1 MKNIKRV
8 PVVLQMEAVECGA
21 ASLAMILAY
30 YKRFIPLEKMRI
42 DCNVTRDGSL
52 AKYIVK
58 AAAKHGLEA
67 KAYKMDPEQI
77 RQRQDFPMIIHW
89 NFNHFVV
96 LCGFRGTDA
105 VINDPASG
113 RIRVPAE
120 VFDRSFTGIALCF
133 QQGEAFERT
142 GMPAQTGG
150 FIKKMCRGQK
160 SAFVFIVVLGA
171 AYSLLNGLPPVFYKI
186 FTDRILL
193 GGSPEWLPALLLAM
207 LAAGVGMFLTGSLQV
222 LFARRLQAQLRIR
235 EAAVFFRKLLRL
247 PAAFFDQR
255 FCGDIVS
262 RQQDGQ
268 EIISLFFERILPA
281 FMEVILMLCLY
292 GLMFSLDVRMSLVA
306 AVAGVLQLLA
316 ALLRARHYGN
326 LGRNLSRDSGK
337 LSGVKLS
344 GISMIETIKAS
355 GAEQGLLE
363 RILGYQTRYDNAR
376 LELEKSRIRLGILP
390 GLMSG
395 LSNGIILILGIYA
408 VFEGRQTIGT
418 LAAFQ
423 AFLQLCFSPMTSF
436 AQGLQAAQE
445 MKGNVERVQDV
456 LEYEDDPLT
465 GGAALSGSDVLSG
478 KKDDPLPGSDVL
490 PETKDDP
497 LPEGNILSGTE
508 NSPLPETGDAGRL
521 TGRLCVRDI
530 SFGYSPVTEPLIREF
545 SMEAEPGKVIAL
557 AGGSGSGKSTVT
569 KLLCGLYPCA
579 SGEVLYDDVRLEELD
594 IRLLRRSVAVVDQ
607 QIALFG
613 GTVRDNITMWD
624 DSIRQE
630 KVIQA
635 CKDACI
641 HQDIM
646 ARKHGYQHVI
656 REGGSDFSGG
666 QRQRL
671 EIARA
676 LVKDPSVLIMDEAT
690 SALDVMTEQK
700 VMEAV
705 RRRGMTC
712 VVIAHRLSTIRDA
725 DEIIMLERGVIKE
738 RGTHEELMAAD
749 GAYAALLRAD
759 EAGASPMKQESAEQ
773 ADAQKGE

>member
-1 MKNIKRV
+1 MENVKRV

-58 AAAKHGLEA
+58 AAAKHELET

-133 QQGEAFERT
+133 RPGEAFERI

-160 SAFVFIVVLGA
+160 AAFVFVIVLGA
-171 AYSLLNGLPPVFYKI
+171 VYCLLNGPPPAPHKI
-186 FTDRILL
+186 FSARILL

-207 LAAGVGMFLTGSLQV
+207 LATGTGMLLAGGLQV
-222 LFARRLQAQLRIR
+222 LFAKRLQAQLRIR

-281 FMEVILMLCLY
+281 LMEVILMLCLY

-306 AVAGVLQLLA
+306 AVAGILQLLA

-390 GLMSG
+390 GLMAG
-395 LSNGIILILGIYA
+395 FSNGIILILGIYA
-408 VFEGRQTIGT
+408 VFEGQQTIGT

-456 LEYEDDPLT
+456 LEYEDDPLS
-465 GGAALSGSDVLSG
+465 GGAA
-478 KKDDPLPGSDVL
+478 LPGSDVL
-490 PETKDDP
+490 PETENDP
-497 LPEGNILSGTE
+497 LSGGAA
-508 NSPLPETGDAGRL
+508 LPETENAGRL

-530 SFGYSPVTEPLIREF
+530 SFGYSPVTEPLIRSF

-557 AGGSGSGKSTVT
+557 AGGSGSGKSTVA

-579 SGEVLYDDVRLEELD
+579 SGAVLYDDVRLEELD

-607 QIALFG
+607 QIALFR

-666 QRQRL
+666 QRQRM

-700 VMEAV
+700 VMDAV

-712 VVIAHRLSTIRDA
+712 VVIAHRLSTLRDA
-725 DEIIMLERGVIKE
+725 DEIIMLECGVIKE

-759 EAGASPMKQESAEQ
+759 EEGASPIKQESAEQ
-773 ADAQKGE
+773 ADVQKGE

>member
-1 MKNIKRV
+1 MENVKRV

-58 AAAKHGLEA
+58 AAAKHELET

-96 LCGFRGTDA
+96 LCGFRGKDA

-133 QQGEAFERT
+133 RPGEAFERI

-160 SAFVFIVVLGA
+160 AAFVFVIVLGA
-171 AYSLLNGLPPVFYKI
+171 VYSLLNGLPPVFYKI

-207 LAAGVGMFLTGSLQV
+207 LVTGTGMLLAGGLQV
-222 LFARRLQAQLRIR
+222 LFAKRLQAQLRIR

-281 FMEVILMLCLY
+281 LMEVILMLCLY

-306 AVAGVLQLLA
+306 AAAGILQLLA
-316 ALLRARHYGN
+316 ALLRAHHYGN

-390 GLMSG
+390 GLMAG
-395 LSNGIILILGIYA
+395 FSNGIILILGIYA
-408 VFEGRQTIGT
+408 VFEGKQTIGT

-456 LEYEDDPLT
+456 LEYEDDPLS
-465 GGAALSGSDVLSG
+465 GGAA
-478 KKDDPLPGSDVL
+478 LPGSDVL
-490 PETKDDP
+490 PETENDP
-497 LPEGNILSGTE
+497 LSGGAA
-508 NSPLPETGDAGRL
+508 LPETENAGRL

-530 SFGYSPVTEPLIREF
+530 SFGYSPVTEPLIRSF

-557 AGGSGSGKSTVT
+557 AGGSGSGKSTVA

-579 SGEVLYDDVRLEELD
+579 SGAVLYDDVRLEELD

-666 QRQRL
+666 QRQRM

-700 VMEAV
+700 VMDAV

-725 DEIIMLERGVIKE
+725 DEIIMLECGVIKE
-738 RGTHEELMAAD
+738 RGTHEELMAVD

-759 EAGASPMKQESAEQ
+759 EEGASPIKQESAEQ

>member
-1 MKNIKRV
+1 MENVKRV

-58 AAAKHGLEA
+58 AAAKHELET

-133 QQGEAFERT
+133 RPGEAFERI

-160 SAFVFIVVLGA
+160 AAFVFVVVLGA
-171 AYSLLNGLPPVFYKI
+171 VYSLLNGLPPVFYKI

-193 GGSPEWLPALLLAM
+193 GGSPEWLPALLFAM
-207 LAAGVGMFLTGSLQV
+207 LATGTGMLLAGGLQV
-222 LFARRLQAQLRIR
+222 LFAKRLQAQLRIR

-281 FMEVILMLCLY
+281 LMEVILMLCLY

-306 AVAGVLQLLA
+306 AAAGILQLLV

-390 GLMSG
+390 GLMAG

-408 VFEGRQTIGT
+408 VFEGQQTIGT

-456 LEYEDDPLT
+456 LEYEDDPLS
-465 GGAALSGSDVLSG
+465 GGAA
-478 KKDDPLPGSDVL
+478 LPGSDVL
-490 PETKDDP
+490 PETENDP
-497 LPEGNILSGTE
+497 LSGGAA
-508 NSPLPETGDAGRL
+508 LPETENAGRL

-530 SFGYSPVTEPLIREF
+530 SFGYSPVTEPLIRNF

-557 AGGSGSGKSTVT
+557 AGGSGSGKSTVA

-579 SGEVLYDDVRLEELD
+579 SGAVLYDDVRLEELD

-666 QRQRL
+666 QRQRM

-700 VMEAV
+700 VMDAV

-725 DEIIMLERGVIKE
+725 DEIIMLECGVIKE

-759 EAGASPMKQESAEQ
+759 EEGASPIKQESAEQ
-773 ADAQKGE
+773 ADVQKGE

>member
-1 MKNIKRV
+1 MENVKRV

-58 AAAKHGLEA
+58 AAAKHELET

-133 QQGEAFERT
+133 RPGEAFERI

-160 SAFVFIVVLGA
+160 AAFVFVIVLGA
-171 AYSLLNGLPPVFYKI
+171 VYSLLNGLPPVFYKI

-207 LAAGVGMFLTGSLQV
+207 LATGTGMLLAGGLQV
-222 LFARRLQAQLRIR
+222 LFAKRLQAQLRIR

-281 FMEVILMLCLY
+281 LMEVILMLCLY

-306 AVAGVLQLLA
+306 AAAGILQLLA

-326 LGRNLSRDSGK
+326 LGCNLSRDSGK

-390 GLMSG
+390 GLMAG
-395 LSNGIILILGIYA
+395 FSNGIILILGIYA
-408 VFEGRQTIGT
+408 VFEGQQTIGT

-456 LEYEDDPLT
+456 LEYEDDPLS
-465 GGAALSGSDVLSG
+465 GGAALPETENDS
-478 KKDDPLPGSDVL
+478 LPGGAVL
-490 PETKDDP
+490 PET
-497 LPEGNILSGTE
+497 GNT
-508 NSPLPETGDAGRL
+508 GRL

-530 SFGYSPVTEPLIREF
+530 SFGYSPVTEPLIRSF

-557 AGGSGSGKSTVT
+557 AGGSGSGKSTVA

-579 SGEVLYDDVRLEELD
+579 SGAVLYDDVRLEELD

-666 QRQRL
+666 QRQRM

-700 VMEAV
+700 VMDAV

-725 DEIIMLERGVIKE
+725 DEIMMLECGVIKE

-759 EAGASPMKQESAEQ
+759 EEGASPIKQESAEQ
-773 ADAQKGE
+773 ADVQKGE

>member
-1 MKNIKRV
+1 MENVKRV

-58 AAAKHGLEA
+58 AAAKHELET

-133 QQGEAFERT
+133 RPGEAFERI

-160 SAFVFIVVLGA
+160 AAFVFVIVLGA
-171 AYSLLNGLPPVFYKI
+171 VYSLLNGLPPVFYKI

-207 LAAGVGMFLTGSLQV
+207 LATGTGMLLAGGLQV
-222 LFARRLQAQLRIR
+222 LFAKRLQAQLRIR

-281 FMEVILMLCLY
+281 LMEVILMLCLY

-306 AVAGVLQLLA
+306 AAAGTLQLLA

-390 GLMSG
+390 GLMAG

-408 VFEGRQTIGT
+408 VFEGKQTIGT

-456 LEYEDDPLT
+456 LEYEDDPLS
-465 GGAALSGSDVLSG
+465 GGTA
-478 KKDDPLPGSDVL
+478 LPGSDVL
-490 PETKDDP
+490 PETENDP
-497 LPEGNILSGTE
+497 LSGGAA
-508 NSPLPETGDAGRL
+508 LPETVNAGRL

-530 SFGYSPVTEPLIREF
+530 SFGYSPVTEPLIRNF
-545 SMEAEPGKVIAL
+545 SMEAESGKVIAL
-557 AGGSGSGKSTVT
+557 AGGSGSGKSTVA

-579 SGEVLYDDVRLEELD
+579 SGAVLYDDVRLEELD

-666 QRQRL
+666 QRQRM

-700 VMEAV
+700 VMDAV

-712 VVIAHRLSTIRDA
+712 VVIAHRLSTIRNA

-749 GAYAALLRAD
+749 GAYASLLRAD
-759 EAGASPMKQESAEQ
+759 EEVASPIKQESAEQ
-773 ADAQKGE
+773 ADVQKGE

>member
-1 MKNIKRV
+1 MENVKRV
-8 PVVLQMEAVECGA
+8 PVVLQMEAVESGA

-42 DCNVTRDGSL
+42 DYNVTRDGSL

-58 AAAKHGLEA
+58 AAAKHELEA

-133 QQGEAFERT
+133 RPGEAFERI

-160 SAFVFIVVLGA
+160 AAFVFVIVLGA
-171 AYSLLNGLPPVFYKI
+171 VYSLLNGLPPVFYKI

-207 LAAGVGMFLTGSLQV
+207 LATGTGMFLAGGLQV
-222 LFARRLQAQLRIR
+222 LFAKRLQAQLRIR

-281 FMEVILMLCLY
+281 LMEVILMLCLY

-306 AVAGVLQLLA
+306 AAAGILQLLA

-390 GLMSG
+390 GLMAG

-408 VFEGRQTIGT
+408 VFEGQQTIGT

-456 LEYEDDPLT
+456 LEYEDDPLS
-465 GGAALSGSDVLSG
+465 GGAALPETENDS
-478 KKDDPLPGSDVL
+478 LPGGAALPERENDSLPGGAVL
-490 PETKDDP
+490 PET
-497 LPEGNILSGTE
+497 GNT
-508 NSPLPETGDAGRL
+508 GRL

-530 SFGYSPVTEPLIREF
+530 SFGYSPVTEPLIRSF

-557 AGGSGSGKSTVT
+557 AGGSGSGKSTVA

-579 SGEVLYDDVRLEELD
+579 SGAVLYDDVRLEELD
-594 IRLLRRSVAVVDQ
+594 IQLLRRSVAVVDQ

-666 QRQRL
+666 QRQRM

-700 VMEAV
+700 VMDAV

-725 DEIIMLERGVIKE
+725 DEIIMLECGVIKE

-759 EAGASPMKQESAEQ
+759 EERASPIKQESAEQ
-773 ADAQKGE
+773 ADVQKGE

>member
-1 MKNIKRV
+1 MENVKRV

-58 AAAKHGLEA
+58 AAAKHELEA

-133 QQGEAFERT
+133 RPGEAFERI

-160 SAFVFIVVLGA
+160 AAFVFVIVLGA
-171 AYSLLNGLPPVFYKI
+171 VYSLLNGLPPVFYKI

-207 LAAGVGMFLTGSLQV
+207 LATGTGMLLAGGLQV
-222 LFARRLQAQLRIR
+222 LFAKRLQAQLRIR

-281 FMEVILMLCLY
+281 LMEVILMLCLY

-306 AVAGVLQLLA
+306 AAAGILQLLA

-390 GLMSG
+390 GLMAG
-395 LSNGIILILGIYA
+395 FSNGIILILGIYA
-408 VFEGRQTIGT
+408 VFEGQQTIGT

-456 LEYEDDPLT
+456 LEYEDDPLS
-465 GGAALSGSDVLSG
+465 GGAALPETENDS
-478 KKDDPLPGSDVL
+478 LPGGAVL
-490 PETKDDP
+490 PET
-497 LPEGNILSGTE
+497 GNT
-508 NSPLPETGDAGRL
+508 GRL

-530 SFGYSPVTEPLIREF
+530 SFGYSPVTEPLIRSF

-557 AGGSGSGKSTVT
+557 AGGSGSGKSTVA

-579 SGEVLYDDVRLEELD
+579 SGAVLYDDVRLEELD

-666 QRQRL
+666 QRQRM

-676 LVKDPSVLIMDEAT
+676 LVRDPSVLIMDEAT
-690 SALDVMTEQK
+690 SALDVMTGQK
-700 VMEAV
+700 VMDAV

-725 DEIIMLERGVIKE
+725 DEIIMLECGVIKE

-759 EAGASPMKQESAEQ
+759 EEGASPIKQESAEQ
-773 ADAQKGE
+773 ADVQKGE

>member
-1 MKNIKRV
+1 MENVKRV

-58 AAAKHGLEA
+58 AAAKHELET

-96 LCGFRGTDA
+96 LCGFRGKDA

-133 QQGEAFERT
+133 RPGEAFERI

-160 SAFVFIVVLGA
+160 AAFVFVIVLGA
-171 AYSLLNGLPPVFYKI
+171 VYSLLNGLPPVFYKI

-207 LAAGVGMFLTGSLQV
+207 LVTGTGMLLAGGLQV
-222 LFARRLQAQLRIR
+222 LFAKRLQAQLRIR

-268 EIISLFFERILPA
+268 EISSLFFERILPA
-281 FMEVILMLCLY
+281 LMEVILMLCLY

-306 AVAGVLQLLA
+306 AAAGILQLLA
-316 ALLRARHYGN
+316 ALLRAHHYGN

-390 GLMSG
+390 GLMAG
-395 LSNGIILILGIYA
+395 FSNGIILILGIYA
-408 VFEGRQTIGT
+408 VFEGKQTIGT

-456 LEYEDDPLT
+456 LEYEDDPLS
-465 GGAALSGSDVLSG
+465 GGAA
-478 KKDDPLPGSDVL
+478 LPGSDVL
-490 PETKDDP
+490 PETENDP
-497 LPEGNILSGTE
+497 LSGGAA
-508 NSPLPETGDAGRL
+508 LPETENAGRL

-530 SFGYSPVTEPLIREF
+530 SFGYSPVTEPLIRSF

-557 AGGSGSGKSTVT
+557 AGGSGSGKSTVA

-579 SGEVLYDDVRLEELD
+579 SGAVLYDDVRLEELD

-666 QRQRL
+666 QRQRM

-700 VMEAV
+700 VMDAV

-725 DEIIMLERGVIKE
+725 DEIIMLECGVIKE

-759 EAGASPMKQESAEQ
+759 EEGASPIKQESAEQ

>member
-1 MKNIKRV
+1 MENVKRV

-58 AAAKHGLEA
+58 AAAKHELET

-133 QQGEAFERT
+133 RPGEAFERI

-160 SAFVFIVVLGA
+160 AAFVFVIVLGA
-171 AYSLLNGLPPVFYKI
+171 VYSLLNGLPPVFYKI

-207 LAAGVGMFLTGSLQV
+207 LATGTGMLLAGGLQV
-222 LFARRLQAQLRIR
+222 LFAKRLQAQLRIR

-281 FMEVILMLCLY
+281 LMEVILMLCLY

-306 AVAGVLQLLA
+306 AVAGILQLLA

-390 GLMSG
+390 GLMAG

-408 VFEGRQTIGT
+408 VFEGQQTIGT

-456 LEYEDDPLT
+456 LEYEDDPLS
-465 GGAALSGSDVLSG
+465 GGAA
-478 KKDDPLPGSDVL
+478 LPGSDVL
-490 PETKDDP
+490 PET
-497 LPEGNILSGTE
+497 E
-508 NSPLPETGDAGRL
+508 NAGRL

-530 SFGYSPVTEPLIREF
+530 SFGYSPVTEPLIRSF

-557 AGGSGSGKSTVT
+557 AGGSGSGKSTVA

-579 SGEVLYDDVRLEELD
+579 SGAVLYDDVRLEELD

-666 QRQRL
+666 QRQRM

-700 VMEAV
+700 VMDAV

-725 DEIIMLERGVIKE
+725 DEIIMLECGVIKE

-759 EAGASPMKQESAEQ
+759 EEGASPIKQESAEQ

>member
-1 MKNIKRV
+1 MENVKRV

-58 AAAKHGLEA
+58 AAAKHELET

-133 QQGEAFERT
+133 RPGEAFERI

-160 SAFVFIVVLGA
+160 AAFVFVIVLGA
-171 AYSLLNGLPPVFYKI
+171 VYSLLNGLPPVFYKI

-207 LAAGVGMFLTGSLQV
+207 LATGTGMLLAGGLQV
-222 LFARRLQAQLRIR
+222 LFAKRLPAQLRIR

-281 FMEVILMLCLY
+281 LMEVILMLCLY

-306 AVAGVLQLLA
+306 AAAGILQLLA

-390 GLMSG
+390 GLMAG

-408 VFEGRQTIGT
+408 VFEGQQTIGT

-456 LEYEDDPLT
+456 LEYEDDPLSGGVALPET
-465 GGAALSGSDVLSG
+465 ENDSLPGGAAL
-478 KKDDPLPGSDVL
+478 
-490 PETKDDP
+490 
-497 LPEGNILSGTE
+497 
-508 NSPLPETGDAGRL
+508 PETGNTGRL

-530 SFGYSPVTEPLIREF
+530 SFGYSPVTEPLIRSF

-557 AGGSGSGKSTVT
+557 AGGSGSGKSTVA

-579 SGEVLYDDVRLEELD
+579 SGAVLYDDVRLEELD
-594 IRLLRRSVAVVDQ
+594 IRLLCRSVAVVDQ

-666 QRQRL
+666 QRQRM

-700 VMEAV
+700 VMDAV

-725 DEIIMLERGVIKE
+725 DEIIMLECGVIKE

-759 EAGASPMKQESAEQ
+759 EEGASPIKQESAEQ
-773 ADAQKGE
+773 ADVQKGE

>member
-1 MKNIKRV
+1 MKNVKRV

-58 AAAKHGLEA
+58 AAAKHELEA

-133 QQGEAFERT
+133 RPGEAFERI

-160 SAFVFIVVLGA
+160 AAFVFVIVLGA
-171 AYSLLNGLPPVFYKI
+171 VYSLLNGLPPVFYKI

-207 LAAGVGMFLTGSLQV
+207 LATGTGMLLAGGLQV
-222 LFARRLQAQLRIR
+222 LFAKRLQAQLRIR

-281 FMEVILMLCLY
+281 LMEVILMLCLY

-306 AVAGVLQLLA
+306 AVAGTLQLLA
-316 ALLRARHYGN
+316 ALLRAHHYGN

-390 GLMSG
+390 GLMAG

-408 VFEGRQTIGT
+408 VFEGQQTIGT

-456 LEYEDDPLT
+456 LEYEDDPLS
-465 GGAALSGSDVLSG
+465 GGAALPETENDS
-478 KKDDPLPGSDVL
+478 LPGGAVL
-490 PETKDDP
+490 PET
-497 LPEGNILSGTE
+497 GNT
-508 NSPLPETGDAGRL
+508 GRL

-530 SFGYSPVTEPLIREF
+530 SFGYSPVTEPLIRSF

-557 AGGSGSGKSTVT
+557 AGGSGSGKSTVA

-579 SGEVLYDDVRLEELD
+579 SGAVLYDDVRLEELD

-666 QRQRL
+666 QRQRM

-700 VMEAV
+700 VMDAV

-725 DEIIMLERGVIKE
+725 DEIIMLECGVIKE

-759 EAGASPMKQESAEQ
+759 EEGASPIKQESAEQ
-773 ADAQKGE
+773 ADVQKGE

>member
-1 MKNIKRV
+1 MENVKRV

-58 AAAKHGLEA
+58 AAAKHELET

-96 LCGFRGTDA
+96 LCGFRGKDA

-133 QQGEAFERT
+133 RPGEAFERI

-160 SAFVFIVVLGA
+160 AAFVFVIVLGA
-171 AYSLLNGLPPVFYKI
+171 VYSLLNGLPPVFYKI

-207 LAAGVGMFLTGSLQV
+207 LVTGTGMLLAGGLQV
-222 LFARRLQAQLRIR
+222 LFAKRLQAQLRIR

-281 FMEVILMLCLY
+281 LMEVILMLCLY

-306 AVAGVLQLLA
+306 AAAGILQLLA
-316 ALLRARHYGN
+316 ALLRAHHYGN

-390 GLMSG
+390 GLMAG

-408 VFEGRQTIGT
+408 VFEGKQTIGT

-456 LEYEDDPLT
+456 LEYEDDPLS
-465 GGAALSGSDVLSG
+465 GGAA
-478 KKDDPLPGSDVL
+478 LPGSDVL
-490 PETKDDP
+490 PETENDP
-497 LPEGNILSGTE
+497 LSGGAVLPEMENDPLSGGAV
-508 NSPLPETGDAGRL
+508 LPETENAGRL

-530 SFGYSPVTEPLIREF
+530 SFGYSPVTEPLIRNF

-557 AGGSGSGKSTVT
+557 AGGSGSGKSTVA

-579 SGEVLYDDVRLEELD
+579 SGAVLYDDVRLEKLD

-666 QRQRL
+666 QRQRM

-700 VMEAV
+700 VMDAV

-725 DEIIMLERGVIKE
+725 DEIIMLECGVIKE

-759 EAGASPMKQESAEQ
+759 EEGASPIKQESAEQ
-773 ADAQKGE
+773 ADVQKGE

>member
-1 MKNIKRV
+1 MENVKRV

-58 AAAKHGLEA
+58 AAAKHELET

-96 LCGFRGTDA
+96 LCGFRGKDA

-133 QQGEAFERT
+133 RPGEAFERI

-160 SAFVFIVVLGA
+160 AAFVFVIVLGA
-171 AYSLLNGLPPVFYKI
+171 VYSLLNGLPPVFYKI

-207 LAAGVGMFLTGSLQV
+207 LVTGTGMLLAGGLQV
-222 LFARRLQAQLRIR
+222 LFAKRLQAQLRIR

-281 FMEVILMLCLY
+281 LMEVILMLCLY

-306 AVAGVLQLLA
+306 AAAGILQLLA
-316 ALLRARHYGN
+316 ALLRAHHYGN
-326 LGRNLSRDSGK
+326 LGRNLSWDSGK

-390 GLMSG
+390 GLMAG

-408 VFEGRQTIGT
+408 VFEGKQTIGT

-456 LEYEDDPLT
+456 LEYEDDPLS
-465 GGAALSGSDVLSG
+465 GGAA
-478 KKDDPLPGSDVL
+478 LPGSDVL
-490 PETKDDP
+490 PETENDP
-497 LPEGNILSGTE
+497 LSGGAVLPEMENDPLSGGAV
-508 NSPLPETGDAGRL
+508 LPETENAGRL

-530 SFGYSPVTEPLIREF
+530 SFGYSPVTEPLIRNF

-557 AGGSGSGKSTVT
+557 AGGSGSGKSTVA

-579 SGEVLYDDVRLEELD
+579 SGAVLYDDVRLEKLD

-666 QRQRL
+666 QRQRM

-700 VMEAV
+700 VMDAV

-725 DEIIMLERGVIKE
+725 DEIIMLECGVIKE

-759 EAGASPMKQESAEQ
+759 EEGASPIKQESAEQ
-773 ADAQKGE
+773 ADVQKGE

>member
-1 MKNIKRV
+1 MENVKRV

-58 AAAKHGLEA
+58 AAAKHELEA

-96 LCGFRGTDA
+96 LCGFCGTDA

-133 QQGEAFERT
+133 RPGEAFERI

-160 SAFVFIVVLGA
+160 AAFVFVIVLGA
-171 AYSLLNGLPPVFYKI
+171 VYSLLNGLPPVFYKI

-207 LAAGVGMFLTGSLQV
+207 LATGTGMLLAGGLQV
-222 LFARRLQAQLRIR
+222 LFAKRLQAQLRIR

-281 FMEVILMLCLY
+281 LMEVILMLCLY

-306 AVAGVLQLLA
+306 AVAGALQLLA

-390 GLMSG
+390 GLMAG

-408 VFEGRQTIGT
+408 VFEGQQTIGT

-456 LEYEDDPLT
+456 LEYEDDPLL
-465 GGAALSGSDVLSG
+465 GGAA
-478 KKDDPLPGSDVL
+478 LPGSDVL
-490 PETKDDP
+490 PETV
-497 LPEGNILSGTE
+497 NV
-508 NSPLPETGDAGRL
+508 GRL

-530 SFGYSPVTEPLIREF
+530 SFGYSPVTEPLIRNF
-545 SMEAEPGKVIAL
+545 SMEAKPGKVIAL
-557 AGGSGSGKSTVT
+557 AGGSGSGKSTVA

-579 SGEVLYDDVRLEELD
+579 SGAVLYDDVRLEELD

-666 QRQRL
+666 QRQRM

-700 VMEAV
+700 VMDAV

-725 DEIIMLERGVIKE
+725 DEIIMLECGVIKE

-749 GAYAALLRAD
+749 GAYASLLRAD
-759 EAGASPMKQESAEQ
+759 EEVASPIKQESAEQ
-773 ADAQKGE
+773 ADVQKGE

>member
-1 MKNIKRV
+1 MENVKRV

-58 AAAKHGLEA
+58 AAAKHELET

-133 QQGEAFERT
+133 RPGEAFERI

-160 SAFVFIVVLGA
+160 AAFVFVIVLGA
-171 AYSLLNGLPPVFYKI
+171 VYSLLNGLPPVFYKI

-207 LAAGVGMFLTGSLQV
+207 LVTGTGMLLAGGLQV
-222 LFARRLQAQLRIR
+222 LFAKRLQAQLRIR

-281 FMEVILMLCLY
+281 LMEVILMLCLY

-306 AVAGVLQLLA
+306 AVAGTLQLLA

-390 GLMSG
+390 GLMAG
-395 LSNGIILILGIYA
+395 FSNGIILILGIYA
-408 VFEGRQTIGT
+408 VFEGKQTIGT

-456 LEYEDDPLT
+456 LEYEDDPLS
-465 GGAALSGSDVLSG
+465 GGAALPETENDS
-478 KKDDPLPGSDVL
+478 LPGGAVL
-490 PETKDDP
+490 PET
-497 LPEGNILSGTE
+497 GNT
-508 NSPLPETGDAGRL
+508 GRL

-530 SFGYSPVTEPLIREF
+530 SFGYSPVTEPLIRSF

-557 AGGSGSGKSTVT
+557 AGGSGSGKSTVA

-579 SGEVLYDDVRLEELD
+579 SGAVLYDDVRLEELD

-666 QRQRL
+666 QRQRM

-700 VMEAV
+700 VMDAV

-725 DEIIMLERGVIKE
+725 DEIIMLECGVIKE

-759 EAGASPMKQESAEQ
+759 EEGASPIKQESAEQ
-773 ADAQKGE
+773 ADVQKGE

>member
-1 MKNIKRV
+1 MKNVKRV

-58 AAAKHGLEA
+58 AAAKHELEA

-133 QQGEAFERT
+133 RPGEAFERI

-160 SAFVFIVVLGA
+160 AAFVFVIVLGA
-171 AYSLLNGLPPVFYKI
+171 VYSLLNGLPPVFYKI

-193 GGSPEWLPALLLAM
+193 GGSPEWLPALLFAM
-207 LAAGVGMFLTGSLQV
+207 LATGTGMLLAGGLQV
-222 LFARRLQAQLRIR
+222 LFAKRLQAQLRIR
-235 EAAVFFRKLLRL
+235 EAAVFFRKLFRL

-306 AVAGVLQLLA
+306 AVAGTLQLLA
-316 ALLRARHYGN
+316 ALLRARYYGN

-390 GLMSG
+390 GLMAG

-408 VFEGRQTIGT
+408 VFEGQQTIGT

-456 LEYEDDPLT
+456 LEYEDDPLS
-465 GGAALSGSDVLSG
+465 GGAA
-478 KKDDPLPGSDVL
+478 LPGSDVL
-490 PETKDDP
+490 PETENDP
-497 LPEGNILSGTE
+497 LSGGAA
-508 NSPLPETGDAGRL
+508 LPETENAGRL

-530 SFGYSPVTEPLIREF
+530 SFGYSPVTEPLIRSF

-557 AGGSGSGKSTVT
+557 AGGSGSGKSTVA

-579 SGEVLYDDVRLEELD
+579 SGAVLYDDVRLEELD

-666 QRQRL
+666 QRQRM

-700 VMEAV
+700 VMDAV

-725 DEIIMLERGVIKE
+725 DEIIMLECGVIKE

-759 EAGASPMKQESAEQ
+759 EEGASPIKQESAEQ
-773 ADAQKGE
+773 ADVQKGE

>member
-1 MKNIKRV
+1 MENVKRV

-58 AAAKHGLEA
+58 AAAKHELET

-133 QQGEAFERT
+133 RPGEAFERI

-160 SAFVFIVVLGA
+160 AAFVFVIVLGA
-171 AYSLLNGLPPVFYKI
+171 VYSLLNGLPPVFYKI

-207 LAAGVGMFLTGSLQV
+207 LATGTGMLLAGGLQV
-222 LFARRLQAQLRIR
+222 LFAKRLQAQLRIR

-281 FMEVILMLCLY
+281 LMEVILMLCLY

-306 AVAGVLQLLA
+306 AVAGILQLLA

-390 GLMSG
+390 GLMAG
-395 LSNGIILILGIYA
+395 FSNGIILILGIYA
-408 VFEGRQTIGT
+408 VFEGQQTIGT

-456 LEYEDDPLT
+456 LEYEDDPLS
-465 GGAALSGSDVLSG
+465 GGAA
-478 KKDDPLPGSDVL
+478 LPGSDVL
-490 PETKDDP
+490 PET
-497 LPEGNILSGTE
+497 E
-508 NSPLPETGDAGRL
+508 NAGRL

-530 SFGYSPVTEPLIREF
+530 SFGYSPVTEPLIRNF

-557 AGGSGSGKSTVT
+557 AGGSGSGKSTVA

-579 SGEVLYDDVRLEELD
+579 SGAVLYDDVRLEKLD

-666 QRQRL
+666 QRQRM

-700 VMEAV
+700 VMDAV

-725 DEIIMLERGVIKE
+725 DEIIMLECGVIKE

-759 EAGASPMKQESAEQ
+759 EEGASPIKQESAEQ
-773 ADAQKGE
+773 ADVQKGE

>member
-1 MKNIKRV
+1 MENVKRV

-58 AAAKHGLEA
+58 AAAKHELEA

-133 QQGEAFERT
+133 RPGEAFERI

-160 SAFVFIVVLGA
+160 AAFVFVIVLGA
-171 AYSLLNGLPPVFYKI
+171 VYSLLNGLPPVFYKI
-186 FTDRILL
+186 FTDRIRL

-207 LAAGVGMFLTGSLQV
+207 LATGTGMFLAGGLQV
-222 LFARRLQAQLRIR
+222 LFAKRLQAQLRIR
-235 EAAVFFRKLLRL
+235 EAAVFFRKLRRV
-247 PAAFFDQR
+247 PAALFEQR
-255 FCGDIVS
+255 ICGDIVS

-281 FMEVILMLCLY
+281 LMEVILMLCLY

-306 AVAGVLQLLA
+306 AAAGILQLLA

-390 GLMSG
+390 GLMAG

-408 VFEGRQTIGT
+408 VFEGQQTIGT

-456 LEYEDDPLT
+456 LEYEDDPLS
-465 GGAALSGSDVLSG
+465 GGAALPETENDS
-478 KKDDPLPGSDVL
+478 LPGGAALPERENDSLPGGAVL
-490 PETKDDP
+490 PET
-497 LPEGNILSGTE
+497 GNT
-508 NSPLPETGDAGRL
+508 GRL

-530 SFGYSPVTEPLIREF
+530 SFGYSPVTEPLIRSF

-557 AGGSGSGKSTVT
+557 AGGSGSGKSTVA

-579 SGEVLYDDVRLEELD
+579 SGAVLYDDVRLEELD

-666 QRQRL
+666 QRQRM

-700 VMEAV
+700 VMDAV

-759 EAGASPMKQESAEQ
+759 EEGASPIKQESAEQ
-773 ADAQKGE
+773 AEVQKGE

>member
-1 MKNIKRV
+1 MENVKRV

-58 AAAKHGLEA
+58 AAAKHELET

-133 QQGEAFERT
+133 RPGEAFERI

-160 SAFVFIVVLGA
+160 AAFVFVIVLGA
-171 AYSLLNGLPPVFYKI
+171 VYSLLNGLPPVFYKI

-207 LAAGVGMFLTGSLQV
+207 LVTGTGMLLAGGLQV
-222 LFARRLQAQLRIR
+222 LFAKRLQAQLRIR

-281 FMEVILMLCLY
+281 LMEVILMLCLY

-306 AVAGVLQLLA
+306 AVAGTLQLLA

-337 LSGVKLS
+337 LSGMKLS

-390 GLMSG
+390 GLMAG
-395 LSNGIILILGIYA
+395 FSNGIILILGIYA
-408 VFEGRQTIGT
+408 VFEGKQTIGT

-456 LEYEDDPLT
+456 LEYEDDPLS
-465 GGAALSGSDVLSG
+465 GGAA
-478 KKDDPLPGSDVL
+478 LPGSDVL
-490 PETKDDP
+490 TETENDP
-497 LPEGNILSGTE
+497 LSGGAA
-508 NSPLPETGDAGRL
+508 LPETENAGRL

-530 SFGYSPVTEPLIREF
+530 SFGYSPVTEPLIRSF

-557 AGGSGSGKSTVT
+557 AGGSGSGKSTVA

-579 SGEVLYDDVRLEELD
+579 SGAVLYDDVRLEELD

-666 QRQRL
+666 QRQRM

-700 VMEAV
+700 VMDAV

-725 DEIIMLERGVIKE
+725 DEIIMLECGVIKE

-759 EAGASPMKQESAEQ
+759 EEGASPIKQESAEQ
-773 ADAQKGE
+773 ADVQKGE

>member
-1 MKNIKRV
+1 MENVKRV

-58 AAAKHGLEA
+58 AAAKHELET

-96 LCGFRGTDA
+96 LCGFRGKDA

-133 QQGEAFERT
+133 RPGEAFERI

-160 SAFVFIVVLGA
+160 AAFVFVIVLGA
-171 AYSLLNGLPPVFYKI
+171 VYSLLNGLPPVFYKI

-207 LAAGVGMFLTGSLQV
+207 LVTGTGMLLAGGLQV
-222 LFARRLQAQLRIR
+222 LFAKRLQAQLRIR

-281 FMEVILMLCLY
+281 LMEVILMLCLY

-306 AVAGVLQLLA
+306 AAAGILQLLA
-316 ALLRARHYGN
+316 ALLRAHHYGN

-390 GLMSG
+390 GLMAG
-395 LSNGIILILGIYA
+395 FSNGIILILGIYA
-408 VFEGRQTIGT
+408 VFEGKQTIGT

-456 LEYEDDPLT
+456 LEYEDDPLS
-465 GGAALSGSDVLSG
+465 GGAALPETENDS
-478 KKDDPLPGSDVL
+478 LPGGAALPETENDSLPGGAVL
-490 PETKDDP
+490 PET
-497 LPEGNILSGTE
+497 GNT
-508 NSPLPETGDAGRL
+508 GRL

-530 SFGYSPVTEPLIREF
+530 SFGYSPVTEPLIRSF

-557 AGGSGSGKSTVT
+557 AGGSGSGKSTVA

-579 SGEVLYDDVRLEELD
+579 SGAVLYDDVRLEELD

-666 QRQRL
+666 QRQRM

-700 VMEAV
+700 VMDAV

-725 DEIIMLERGVIKE
+725 DEIIMLECGVIKE

-759 EAGASPMKQESAEQ
+759 EEGASPIKQESAEQ

>member
-1 MKNIKRV
+1 MENVKRV

-58 AAAKHGLEA
+58 AAAKHELET

-133 QQGEAFERT
+133 RPGEAFERI

-160 SAFVFIVVLGA
+160 AAFVFVIVLGA
-171 AYSLLNGLPPVFYKI
+171 VYSLLNGLPPVFYKI

-193 GGSPEWLPALLLAM
+193 GGSPEWLPALLFAM
-207 LAAGVGMFLTGSLQV
+207 LATGTGMLLAGGLQV
-222 LFARRLQAQLRIR
+222 LFAKRLQAQLRIR

-281 FMEVILMLCLY
+281 LMEVILMLCLY

-306 AVAGVLQLLA
+306 AVAGILQLLA

-344 GISMIETIKAS
+344 GISMIETIKGS

-390 GLMSG
+390 GLMAG

-408 VFEGRQTIGT
+408 VFEGKQTIGT

-456 LEYEDDPLT
+456 LEYEDDPLS
-465 GGAALSGSDVLSG
+465 GGAA
-478 KKDDPLPGSDVL
+478 LPGSDVL
-490 PETKDDP
+490 PETENDP
-497 LPEGNILSGTE
+497 LSGGAA
-508 NSPLPETGDAGRL
+508 LPETENAGRL

-530 SFGYSPVTEPLIREF
+530 SFGYSPVTEPLIRSF

-557 AGGSGSGKSTVT
+557 AGGSGSGKSTVA

-579 SGEVLYDDVRLEELD
+579 SGAVLYDDVRLEELD

-666 QRQRL
+666 QRQRM

-700 VMEAV
+700 VMDAV

-725 DEIIMLERGVIKE
+725 DEIIMLECGVIKE

-759 EAGASPMKQESAEQ
+759 EEGASPIKQESAEQ
-773 ADAQKGE
+773 ADVQKGE

>member
-1 MKNIKRV
+1 MENVKRV

-58 AAAKHGLEA
+58 AAAKHELET

-96 LCGFRGTDA
+96 LCGFRGKDA

-133 QQGEAFERT
+133 RPGEAFERI

-160 SAFVFIVVLGA
+160 AAFVFVIVLGA
-171 AYSLLNGLPPVFYKI
+171 VYSLLNGLPPVFYKI

-207 LAAGVGMFLTGSLQV
+207 LVTGTGMLLAGGLQV
-222 LFARRLQAQLRIR
+222 LFAKRLQAQLRIR

-281 FMEVILMLCLY
+281 LMEVILMLCLY

-306 AVAGVLQLLA
+306 AAAGILQLLA
-316 ALLRARHYGN
+316 ALLRAHHYGN

-390 GLMSG
+390 GLMAG

-408 VFEGRQTIGT
+408 VFEGKQTIGT

-456 LEYEDDPLT
+456 LEYEDDPLS
-465 GGAALSGSDVLSG
+465 GGAA
-478 KKDDPLPGSDVL
+478 LPGSDVL
-490 PETKDDP
+490 PETENDP
-497 LPEGNILSGTE
+497 LSGGAVLPEMENDPLSGGAV
-508 NSPLPETGDAGRL
+508 LPETENAGRL

-530 SFGYSPVTEPLIREF
+530 SFGYSPVTEPLIRSF

-557 AGGSGSGKSTVT
+557 AGGSGSGKSTVA

-579 SGEVLYDDVRLEELD
+579 SGAVLYDDVRLEELD

-666 QRQRL
+666 QRQRM

-700 VMEAV
+700 VMDAV

-759 EAGASPMKQESAEQ
+759 EEGASPIKQESAEQ

>member
-1 MKNIKRV
+1 MENVKRV

-58 AAAKHGLEA
+58 AAAKHELET

-96 LCGFRGTDA
+96 LCGFRGKDA

-133 QQGEAFERT
+133 RPGEAFERI

-160 SAFVFIVVLGA
+160 AAFVFVIVLGA
-171 AYSLLNGLPPVFYKI
+171 VYSLLNGLPPVFYKI

-207 LAAGVGMFLTGSLQV
+207 LVTGTGMLLAGGLQV
-222 LFARRLQAQLRIR
+222 LFAKRLQAQLRIR

-281 FMEVILMLCLY
+281 LMEVILMLCLY

-306 AVAGVLQLLA
+306 AAAGILQLLA
-316 ALLRARHYGN
+316 ALLRAHHYGN

-390 GLMSG
+390 GLMAG
-395 LSNGIILILGIYA
+395 FSNGIILILGIYA
-408 VFEGRQTIGT
+408 VFEGQQTIGT

-456 LEYEDDPLT
+456 LEYEDDPLS
-465 GGAALSGSDVLSG
+465 GGAA
-478 KKDDPLPGSDVL
+478 LPGSDVL
-490 PETKDDP
+490 PETENDP
-497 LPEGNILSGTE
+497 LSGGAA
-508 NSPLPETGDAGRL
+508 LPETENAGRL

-530 SFGYSPVTEPLIREF
+530 SFGYSPVTEPLIRSF

-557 AGGSGSGKSTVT
+557 AGGSGSGKSTVA

-579 SGEVLYDDVRLEELD
+579 SGAVLYDDVRLEELD

-607 QIALFG
+607 QIALFR

-666 QRQRL
+666 QRQRM

-700 VMEAV
+700 VMDAV

-725 DEIIMLERGVIKE
+725 DEIIMLECGVIKE

-759 EAGASPMKQESAEQ
+759 EEGASPIKQESAEQ
-773 ADAQKGE
+773 ADVQKGE

>member
-1 MKNIKRV
+1 MENVKRV

-58 AAAKHGLEA
+58 AAAKHELEA

-133 QQGEAFERT
+133 RPGEAFERI

-160 SAFVFIVVLGA
+160 AAFVFVIVLGA
-171 AYSLLNGLPPVFYKI
+171 VYSLLNGLPPVFYKI

-193 GGSPEWLPALLLAM
+193 GGSPEWLPALLFAM
-207 LAAGVGMFLTGSLQV
+207 LATGTGMLLAGGLQV
-222 LFARRLQAQLRIR
+222 LFAKRLQAQLRIR

-281 FMEVILMLCLY
+281 LMEVILMLCLY

-306 AVAGVLQLLA
+306 AAAGILQLLA

-344 GISMIETIKAS
+344 EISMIETIKAS

-390 GLMSG
+390 GLMAG

-408 VFEGRQTIGT
+408 VFEGQQTIGT

-456 LEYEDDPLT
+456 LEYEDDPLS
-465 GGAALSGSDVLSG
+465 GGAA
-478 KKDDPLPGSDVL
+478 LPGSDVL
-490 PETKDDP
+490 PETENDP
-497 LPEGNILSGTE
+497 LSGGAA
-508 NSPLPETGDAGRL
+508 LPETENAGRL

-530 SFGYSPVTEPLIREF
+530 SFGYSPVTEPLIRSF

-557 AGGSGSGKSTVT
+557 AGGSGSGKSTVA

-579 SGEVLYDDVRLEELD
+579 SGAVLYDDVRLEELD

-666 QRQRL
+666 QRQRM

-700 VMEAV
+700 VMDAV

-725 DEIIMLERGVIKE
+725 DEIIMLECGVIKE

-759 EAGASPMKQESAEQ
+759 EEGASPIKQESAEQ
-773 ADAQKGE
+773 ADVQKGE

>member
-1 MKNIKRV
+1 MENVKRV

-58 AAAKHGLEA
+58 AAAKHELET

-96 LCGFRGTDA
+96 LCGFRGKDA

-133 QQGEAFERT
+133 RPGEAFERI

-160 SAFVFIVVLGA
+160 AAFVFVIVLGA
-171 AYSLLNGLPPVFYKI
+171 VYSLLNGLPPVFYKI

-207 LAAGVGMFLTGSLQV
+207 LVTGTGMLLAGGLQV
-222 LFARRLQAQLRIR
+222 LFAKRLQAQLRIR

-281 FMEVILMLCLY
+281 LMEVILMLCLY

-306 AVAGVLQLLA
+306 AAAGILQLLA
-316 ALLRARHYGN
+316 ALLRAHHYGN

-390 GLMSG
+390 GLMAG
-395 LSNGIILILGIYA
+395 FSNGIILILGIYA
-408 VFEGRQTIGT
+408 VFEGKQTIGT

-456 LEYEDDPLT
+456 LEYEDDPLS
-465 GGAALSGSDVLSG
+465 GGAA
-478 KKDDPLPGSDVL
+478 LPGSDVL
-490 PETKDDP
+490 PETENDP
-497 LPEGNILSGTE
+497 LSGGAA
-508 NSPLPETGDAGRL
+508 LPETENAGRL

-530 SFGYSPVTEPLIREF
+530 SFGYSPVTEPLIRSF

-557 AGGSGSGKSTVT
+557 AGGSGSGKSTVA

-579 SGEVLYDDVRLEELD
+579 SGAVLYDDVRLEELD

-666 QRQRL
+666 QRQRMD
-671 EIARA
+671 IARA

-700 VMEAV
+700 VMDAV

-725 DEIIMLERGVIKE
+725 DEIIMLECGVIKE

-759 EAGASPMKQESAEQ
+759 EEGASPIKQESAEQ
-773 ADAQKGE
+773 ADVQKGE

>member
-1 MKNIKRV
+1 MENVKRV

-58 AAAKHGLEA
+58 AAAKHELET

-96 LCGFRGTDA
+96 LCGFRGKDA

-133 QQGEAFERT
+133 RPGEAFERI

-160 SAFVFIVVLGA
+160 AAFVFVIVLGA
-171 AYSLLNGLPPVFYKI
+171 VYSLLNGLPPVFYKI

-207 LAAGVGMFLTGSLQV
+207 LVTGTGMLLAGGLQV
-222 LFARRLQAQLRIR
+222 LFAKRLQAQLRIR

-281 FMEVILMLCLY
+281 LMEVILMLCLY

-306 AVAGVLQLLA
+306 AAAGILQLLA
-316 ALLRARHYGN
+316 ALLRAHHYGN

-390 GLMSG
+390 GLMAG
-395 LSNGIILILGIYA
+395 FSNGIILILGIYA
-408 VFEGRQTIGT
+408 VFEGKQTIGT

-456 LEYEDDPLT
+456 LEYEDDPLS
-465 GGAALSGSDVLSG
+465 GGAALQ
-478 KKDDPLPGSDVL
+478 GSDVL
-490 PETKDDP
+490 PETENDP
-497 LPEGNILSGTE
+497 LSGGAA
-508 NSPLPETGDAGRL
+508 LPETENAGRL

-530 SFGYSPVTEPLIREF
+530 SFGYSPVTEPLIRSF

-557 AGGSGSGKSTVT
+557 AGGSGSGKSTVA

-579 SGEVLYDDVRLEELD
+579 SGAVLYDDVRLEELD

-666 QRQRL
+666 QRQRM

-700 VMEAV
+700 VMDAV

-725 DEIIMLERGVIKE
+725 DEIIMLECGVIKE

-759 EAGASPMKQESAEQ
+759 EEGASPIKQESAEQ

>member
-1 MKNIKRV
+1 M
-8 PVVLQMEAVECGA
+8 
-21 ASLAMILAY
+21 
-30 YKRFIPLEKMRI
+30 
-42 DCNVTRDGSL
+42 
-52 AKYIVK
+52 
-58 AAAKHGLEA
+58 
-67 KAYKMDPEQI
+67 
-77 RQRQDFPMIIHW
+77 
-89 NFNHFVV
+89 

-133 QQGEAFERT
+133 RPGEAFERI

-160 SAFVFIVVLGA
+160 AAFVFVIVLGA
-171 AYSLLNGLPPVFYKI
+171 VYSLLNGLPPVFYKI

-207 LAAGVGMFLTGSLQV
+207 LATGTGMFLAGGLQV
-222 LFARRLQAQLRIR
+222 LFAKRLQAQLRIR

-281 FMEVILMLCLY
+281 LMEVILMLCLY

-306 AVAGVLQLLA
+306 AAAGILQLLA

-390 GLMSG
+390 GLMAG

-408 VFEGRQTIGT
+408 VFEGQQTIGT

-456 LEYEDDPLT
+456 LEYEDDPLS
-465 GGAALSGSDVLSG
+465 GGAALPETENDS
-478 KKDDPLPGSDVL
+478 LPGGAALPERENDSLPGGAVL
-490 PETKDDP
+490 PET
-497 LPEGNILSGTE
+497 GNT
-508 NSPLPETGDAGRL
+508 GRL

-530 SFGYSPVTEPLIREF
+530 SFGYSPVTEPLIRSF

-557 AGGSGSGKSTVT
+557 AGGSGSGKSTVA

-579 SGEVLYDDVRLEELD
+579 SGAVLYDDVRLEELD

-666 QRQRL
+666 QRQRM

-700 VMEAV
+700 VMDAV

-759 EAGASPMKQESAEQ
+759 EEGASPIKQESAEQ
-773 ADAQKGE
+773 ADVQKGE

>member
-1 MKNIKRV
+1 MKNVKRV

-58 AAAKHGLEA
+58 AAAKHELET

-133 QQGEAFERT
+133 RPGEAFERI

-160 SAFVFIVVLGA
+160 AAFVFVIVLGA
-171 AYSLLNGLPPVFYKI
+171 VYSLLNGLPPVFYKI

-193 GGSPEWLPALLLAM
+193 GGSPEWLPALLFAM
-207 LAAGVGMFLTGSLQV
+207 LATGTGMLLAGGLQV
-222 LFARRLQAQLRIR
+222 LFAKRLQAQLRIR
-235 EAAVFFRKLLRL
+235 EAAVFFRKLFRL
-247 PAAFFDQR
+247 PAAFFEQR

-281 FMEVILMLCLY
+281 LMEVILMLCLY

-306 AVAGVLQLLA
+306 AVAGILQLLA

-390 GLMSG
+390 GLMAG
-395 LSNGIILILGIYA
+395 FSNGIILILGIYA
-408 VFEGRQTIGT
+408 VFEGQQTIGT

-456 LEYEDDPLT
+456 LEYEDDPLS
-465 GGAALSGSDVLSG
+465 GGAA
-478 KKDDPLPGSDVL
+478 LPGSDVL
-490 PETKDDP
+490 PETENDP
-497 LPEGNILSGTE
+497 LSGGAA
-508 NSPLPETGDAGRL
+508 LPETENAGRL

-530 SFGYSPVTEPLIREF
+530 SFGYSPVTEPLIRSF

-557 AGGSGSGKSTVT
+557 AGGSGSGKSTVA

-579 SGEVLYDDVRLEELD
+579 SGAVLYDDVRLEELD

-607 QIALFG
+607 QIALFR

-666 QRQRL
+666 QRQRM

-700 VMEAV
+700 VMDAV

-725 DEIIMLERGVIKE
+725 DEIIMLECGVIKE

-759 EAGASPMKQESAEQ
+759 EEGASPIKQESAEQ
-773 ADAQKGE
+773 ADVQKGE

>member
-1 MKNIKRV
+1 MENVKRV

-58 AAAKHGLEA
+58 AAAKHELET

-96 LCGFRGTDA
+96 LCGFRGKDA

-133 QQGEAFERT
+133 SPGAAFERI

-160 SAFVFIVVLGA
+160 AAFVFVIVLGA
-171 AYSLLNGLPPVFYKI
+171 VYSLLNGLPPVFYKI

-207 LAAGVGMFLTGSLQV
+207 LVTGTGMLLAGGLQV
-222 LFARRLQAQLRIR
+222 LFAKRLQAQLRIR

-281 FMEVILMLCLY
+281 LMEVILMLCLY

-306 AVAGVLQLLA
+306 AAAGILQLLA
-316 ALLRARHYGN
+316 ALLRAHHYGN

-390 GLMSG
+390 GLMAG
-395 LSNGIILILGIYA
+395 FSNGIILILGIYA
-408 VFEGRQTIGT
+408 VFEGKQTIGT

-456 LEYEDDPLT
+456 LEYEDDPLS
-465 GGAALSGSDVLSG
+465 GGAA
-478 KKDDPLPGSDVL
+478 LPGSDVL
-490 PETKDDP
+490 PETENDP
-497 LPEGNILSGTE
+497 LSGGAA
-508 NSPLPETGDAGRL
+508 LPETENAGRL

-530 SFGYSPVTEPLIREF
+530 SFGYSPVTEPLIRSF

-557 AGGSGSGKSTVT
+557 AGGSGSGKSTVA

-579 SGEVLYDDVRLEELD
+579 SGAVLYDDVRLEELD

-666 QRQRL
+666 QRQRM

-700 VMEAV
+700 VMDAV

-725 DEIIMLERGVIKE
+725 DEIIMLECGVIKE

-759 EAGASPMKQESAEQ
+759 EEGASPIKQESAEQ

>member
-1 MKNIKRV
+1 MENVKRV

-58 AAAKHGLEA
+58 AAAKHELET

-96 LCGFRGTDA
+96 LCGFRGKDA

-133 QQGEAFERT
+133 RPGEAFERI

-160 SAFVFIVVLGA
+160 AAFVFVIVLGA
-171 AYSLLNGLPPVFYKI
+171 VYSLLNGLPPVFYKI

-207 LAAGVGMFLTGSLQV
+207 LVTGTGMLLAGGLQV
-222 LFARRLQAQLRIR
+222 LFAKRLQAQLRIR

-281 FMEVILMLCLY
+281 LMEVILMLCLY

-306 AVAGVLQLLA
+306 AAAGILQLLA
-316 ALLRARHYGN
+316 ALLRAHHYGN

-390 GLMSG
+390 GLMAG
-395 LSNGIILILGIYA
+395 FSNGIILILGIYA
-408 VFEGRQTIGT
+408 VFEGQQTIGT

-456 LEYEDDPLT
+456 LEYEDDPLS
-465 GGAALSGSDVLSG
+465 GGAA
-478 KKDDPLPGSDVL
+478 LPGSDVL
-490 PETKDDP
+490 PETENDP
-497 LPEGNILSGTE
+497 LSGGAVLPEMENDPLSGGAV
-508 NSPLPETGDAGRL
+508 LPETENAGRL

-530 SFGYSPVTEPLIREF
+530 SFGYSPVTEPLIRNF

-557 AGGSGSGKSTVT
+557 AGGSGSGKSTVA

-579 SGEVLYDDVRLEELD
+579 SGAVLYDDVRLEKLD

-666 QRQRL
+666 QRQRM

-700 VMEAV
+700 VMDAV

-725 DEIIMLERGVIKE
+725 DEIIMLECGVIKE

-759 EAGASPMKQESAEQ
+759 EEGASPIKQESAEQ
-773 ADAQKGE
+773 ADVQKGE

>member
-1 MKNIKRV
+1 MENVKRV

-58 AAAKHGLEA
+58 AAAKHELET

-96 LCGFRGTDA
+96 LCGFRGKDA

-133 QQGEAFERT
+133 RPGEAFERI

-160 SAFVFIVVLGA
+160 AAFVFVIVLGA
-171 AYSLLNGLPPVFYKI
+171 VYSLLNGLPPVFYKI

-207 LAAGVGMFLTGSLQV
+207 LVTGTGMLLAGGLQV
-222 LFARRLQAQLRIR
+222 LFAKRLQAQLRIR

-281 FMEVILMLCLY
+281 LMEVILMLCLY

-306 AVAGVLQLLA
+306 AAAGILQLLA
-316 ALLRARHYGN
+316 ALLRAHHYGN

-390 GLMSG
+390 GLMAG
-395 LSNGIILILGIYA
+395 FSNGIILILGIYA
-408 VFEGRQTIGT
+408 VFEGKQTIGT

-436 AQGLQAAQE
+436 AQGLQEAQE

-456 LEYEDDPLT
+456 LEYEDDPLS
-465 GGAALSGSDVLSG
+465 GGAA
-478 KKDDPLPGSDVL
+478 LPGSDVL
-490 PETKDDP
+490 PETENDP
-497 LPEGNILSGTE
+497 LSGGAA
-508 NSPLPETGDAGRL
+508 LPETENAGRL

-530 SFGYSPVTEPLIREF
+530 SFGYSPVTEPLIRSF

-557 AGGSGSGKSTVT
+557 AGGSGSGKSTVA

-579 SGEVLYDDVRLEELD
+579 SGAVLYDDVRLEELD

-666 QRQRL
+666 QRQRM

-700 VMEAV
+700 VMDAV

-725 DEIIMLERGVIKE
+725 DEIIMLECGVIKE

-759 EAGASPMKQESAEQ
+759 EEGASPIKQESAEQ

>member
-1 MKNIKRV
+1 MKNVKRV

-58 AAAKHGLEA
+58 AAAKHELET

-133 QQGEAFERT
+133 RPGEAFERI

-160 SAFVFIVVLGA
+160 AAFVFVIVLGA
-171 AYSLLNGLPPVFYKI
+171 VYSLLNGLPPVFYKI

-193 GGSPEWLPALLLAM
+193 GGSPEWLPALLIAM
-207 LAAGVGMFLTGSLQV
+207 LATGTGMLLAGGLQV
-222 LFARRLQAQLRIR
+222 LFAKRLQAQLRIR

-268 EIISLFFERILPA
+268 EIISLFFERVLPA
-281 FMEVILMLCLY
+281 LMEVILMLCLY

-306 AVAGVLQLLA
+306 AVAGTLQLLA

-390 GLMSG
+390 GLMAG

-408 VFEGRQTIGT
+408 VFEGQQTIGT

-456 LEYEDDPLT
+456 LEYEDDPLS
-465 GGAALSGSDVLSG
+465 GGAALPETENDS
-478 KKDDPLPGSDVL
+478 LPGGAVL
-490 PETKDDP
+490 PET
-497 LPEGNILSGTE
+497 GNT
-508 NSPLPETGDAGRL
+508 GRL

-530 SFGYSPVTEPLIREF
+530 SFGYSPVTEPLIRSF

-557 AGGSGSGKSTVT
+557 AGGSGSGKSTVA

-579 SGEVLYDDVRLEELD
+579 SGAVLYDDVRLEELD

-646 ARKHGYQHVI
+646 TRKHGYQHVI

-666 QRQRL
+666 QRQRM

-700 VMEAV
+700 VMDAV

-725 DEIIMLERGVIKE
+725 DEIIMLECGVIKE

-759 EAGASPMKQESAEQ
+759 EEGASPIKQESAEQ
-773 ADAQKGE
+773 ADVQKGE

>member
-1 MKNIKRV
+1 MKNVKRV

-58 AAAKHGLEA
+58 AAAKHELEA

-133 QQGEAFERT
+133 RPGEAFERI

-160 SAFVFIVVLGA
+160 AAFVFVIVLGA
-171 AYSLLNGLPPVFYKI
+171 VYSLLNGLPPVFYKI

-193 GGSPEWLPALLLAM
+193 GSSPEWLPALLLAM
-207 LAAGVGMFLTGSLQV
+207 LATGTGMFLAGGLQV
-222 LFARRLQAQLRIR
+222 LFAKRLQAQLRIR

-281 FMEVILMLCLY
+281 LMEVILMLCLY

-306 AVAGVLQLLA
+306 AAAGILQLLA

-390 GLMSG
+390 GLMAG

-408 VFEGRQTIGT
+408 VFEGKQTIGT

-456 LEYEDDPLT
+456 LEYEDDPLS
-465 GGAALSGSDVLSG
+465 GGAALPETENDS
-478 KKDDPLPGSDVL
+478 LPGGAVL
-490 PETKDDP
+490 PET
-497 LPEGNILSGTE
+497 GNT
-508 NSPLPETGDAGRL
+508 GRL

-530 SFGYSPVTEPLIREF
+530 SFGYSPVTEPLIRSF

-557 AGGSGSGKSTVT
+557 AGGSGSGKSTVA

-579 SGEVLYDDVRLEELD
+579 SGAVLYDDVRLEELD

-666 QRQRL
+666 QRQRM

-700 VMEAV
+700 VMDAV

-725 DEIIMLERGVIKE
+725 DEIIMLECGVIKE

-759 EAGASPMKQESAEQ
+759 EEGASPIKQESAEQ
-773 ADAQKGE
+773 ADVQKGE

>member
-1 MKNIKRV
+1 MENVKRV

-58 AAAKHGLEA
+58 AAAKHELET

-96 LCGFRGTDA
+96 LCGFRGKDA

-133 QQGEAFERT
+133 RPGEAFERI

-160 SAFVFIVVLGA
+160 AAFVFVIVLGA
-171 AYSLLNGLPPVFYKI
+171 VYSLLNGLPPVFYKI

-207 LAAGVGMFLTGSLQV
+207 LVTGTGMLLAGGLQV
-222 LFARRLQAQLRIR
+222 LFAKRLQAQLRIR

-281 FMEVILMLCLY
+281 LMEVILMLCLY

-306 AVAGVLQLLA
+306 AAAGILQLLA
-316 ALLRARHYGN
+316 ALLRAHHYGN

-390 GLMSG
+390 GLMAG
-395 LSNGIILILGIYA
+395 FSNGIILILGIYA
-408 VFEGRQTIGT
+408 VFEGKQTIGT

-456 LEYEDDPLT
+456 LEYEDDPLS
-465 GGAALSGSDVLSG
+465 GGAALPETENDS
-478 KKDDPLPGSDVL
+478 LPGGAVL
-490 PETKDDP
+490 PET
-497 LPEGNILSGTE
+497 GNT
-508 NSPLPETGDAGRL
+508 GRL

-530 SFGYSPVTEPLIREF
+530 SFGYSPVTEPLIRSF

-557 AGGSGSGKSTVT
+557 AGGSGSGKSTVA

-579 SGEVLYDDVRLEELD
+579 SGAVLYDDVRLEELD

-666 QRQRL
+666 QRQRM

-700 VMEAV
+700 VMDAV

-759 EAGASPMKQESAEQ
+759 EEGASPIKQESAEQ